1 MENFDNIFW
10 TILIVVGVIAVF
22 ASISSKRRDSDSKS
36 NKGWGDKKEKTYKQP
51 NYQQNDNYQTPRY
64 QQTDSTESR
73 EKTPLEITIEKIKL
87 LETAQL
93 SKKETSMNP
102 QEIKIY
108 RKLIAKLKDNCIV
121 CPQVAVPSFIRN
133 KVRKDFRIYASLYVD
148 FLICERK
155 SNEPICVIEFQGSGH
170 YGEDRELTEARDILK
185 RKLFDKVD
193 IDLIEILGADIYG
206 YNENKEYIDKVK
218 LDRELEIVKKR
229 IDIILAK
236 LESNTSKNPNTTFY
250 LKI

>member
-1 MENFDNIFW
+1 MLFLSQI
-10 TILIVVGVIAVF
+10 
-22 ASISSKRRDSDSKS
+22 RKS
-36 NKGWGDKKEKTYKQP
+36 TYKQP

-64 QQTDSTESR
+64 QQTDSVVSE
-73 EKTPLEITIEKIKL
+73 EKTPLEEIKKRIKL
-87 LETAQL
+87 LETARL

-133 KVRKDFRIYASLYVD
+133 KIKKDFRIYASLYVD

-170 YGEDRELTEARDILK
+170 YGEDREYTEARDILK
-185 RKLFDKVD
+185 RKLFEKVR
-193 IDLIEILGADIYG
+193 IDLIEILGADIYS
-206 YNENKEYIDKVK
+206 YNNNKEYIDEAK
-218 LDRELEIVKKR
+218 LDRELEIVKK
-229 IDIILAK
+229 
-236 LESNTSKNPNTTFY
+236 KN
-250 LKI
+250 

>member
-1 MENFDNIFW
+1 MENFNNIFW

-22 ASISSKRRDSDSKS
+22 ASISSKKRDSNSKS

-64 QQTDSTESR
+64 QQTDSVVSE
-73 EKTPLEITIEKIKL
+73 EKTPLEEIKKRIKL
-87 LETAQL
+87 LETARL

-133 KVRKDFRIYASLYVD
+133 KIKKDFRIYASLYVD

-170 YGEDRELTEARDILK
+170 YGEDREYTEARDILK
-185 RKLFDKVD
+185 RKLFEKVR
-193 IDLIEILGADIYG
+193 IDLIEILGADIYS
-206 YNENKEYIDKVK
+206 YNNNKEYIDEAK
-218 LDRELEIVKKR
+218 LDRELEIVKK
-229 IDIILAK
+229 
-236 LESNTSKNPNTTFY
+236 KN
-250 LKI
+250 